1 MSVHDTNTTTGTT
14 GTTTSSSAPRVT
26 TAGTGAGRSLDYSLD
41 FRTLDRLKQ
50 ANLATAKGELQK
62 LGQVTQL
69 GKMATTGIALTS
81 QAMQQGAAITQEKI
95 GLWKDFSDRESWAS
109 PEYYE
114 AFMAEEDKF
123 REEYE
128 LAVKRGETQKAD
140 RLLADQTKR
149 SSNLQGFVKNAES
162 AKQMYDQGLY
172 LKYDPALGEKNIIS
186 EADDFYLTKF
196 IENKDTVPVNVDGK
210 SMIGVDYSDQ
220 FGITPPQPVDYD
232 NDGII
237 DGIPASETAKARD
250 AAKKFIT
257 DGKLDPKK
265 VAEHLNITEQEAKSY
280 VYKDGRILRAHTP
293 SEVDSLINKA
303 TKPEA
308 LSSAVLDSFKAMEVQ
323 AGKDPKK
330 YTTNF
335 NDNDISTKFGNFIV
349 DADMARKAAVSE
361 IAGRTFIDDFTDEA
375 NPVWNDIKLTNI
387 TGGIKV
393 IDGSTP
399 QALATAAGDDGILD
413 ASEMSGLDRKL
424 VVEEMMKPHNIEI
437 FKQYWGEWCM
447 LRAKTRVKNVDTE
460 DEKTTTIIDTEI
472 PVTSGNLQGNS
483 AN

>member
-62 LGQVTQL
+62 LGQLTQL

-81 QAMQQGAAITQEKI
+81 QAMQEGEAITQEKI

-128 LAVKRGETQKAD
+128 DAVKRGETQKAD

-220 FGITPPQPVDYD
+220 FGITPPQPTGFREKDFIA
-232 NDGII
+232 GQK
-237 DGIPASETAKARD
+237 AKA
-250 AAKKFIT
+250 ASKKFMT

-308 LSSAVLDSFKAMEVQ
+308 LSNAVLDSFKAMEVQ

-330 YTTNF
+330 YITNF

-349 DADMARKAAVSE
+349 DTDMARKAAVSE
-361 IAGRTFIDDFTDEA
+361 IAGRTFIDDFADKA
-375 NPVWNDIKLTNI
+375 NPVWNDIKLKNV

-393 IDGSTP
+393 VAGMDST
-399 QALATAAGDDGILD
+399 LVAADKNNDNIID
-413 ASEMSGLDRKL
+413 ASEMQLSGLDRRL

-447 LRAKTRVKNVDTE
+447 LRAKTRVGDVDLE
-460 DEKTTTIIDTEI
+460 DERTTTIIDTQPPI
-472 PVTSGNLQGNS
+472 SNNAGLQGNVI
-483 AN
+483 N

>member
-1 MSVHDTNTTTGTT
+1 MAGHDTNTTTGTT

-26 TAGTGAGRSLDYSLD
+26 TAGTGAGRSLNYALD

-50 ANLATAKGELQK
+50 ANLDTAKGELQK
-62 LGQVTQL
+62 LGQVTQF
-69 GKMATTGIALTS
+69 GKIATTGIALTS
-81 QAMQQGAAITQEKI
+81 QAMQQGTAITQEKI

-172 LKYDPALGEKNIIS
+172 LKYDPALGEKNIIT
-186 EADDFYLTKF
+186 EADDFFLTKF

-220 FGITPPQPVDYD
+220 FGIIPPQPSGSVVTKFIA
-232 NDGII
+232 GQK
-237 DGIPASETAKARD
+237 AKA
-250 AAKKFIT
+250 APKKFMT

-265 VAEHLNITEQEAKSY
+265 FAEHLGITEQEAKSY
-280 VYKDGRILRAHTP
+280 VFKDGKIFRAHTP

-308 LSSAVLDSFKAMEVQ
+308 LSNAVLDSFKAMEVQ
-323 AGKDPKK
+323 AGQDPTK
-330 YTTNF
+330 YITNF
-335 NDNDISTKFGNFIV
+335 NDNDISTKFGNFIT
-349 DADMARKAAVSE
+349 DTDMARKAAVSE
-361 IAGRTFIDDFTDEA
+361 IAGRTFIDDFVDEA
-375 NPVWNDIKLTNI
+375 NPVWKDIELKNI

-393 IDGSTP
+393 VAGTN
-399 QALATAAGDDGILD
+399 QALATAAGNDGILD
-413 ASEMSGLDRKL
+413 AQEMSGLDRKL

-437 FKQYWGEWCM
+437 FIQYWGEWCM
-447 LRAKTRVKNVDTE
+447 LRAKGRVSDVNLE
-460 DEKTTTIIDTEI
+460 DDRTTTIIDVKSGVSLDGAQGTE
-472 PVTSGNLQGNS
+472 NS
-483 AN
+483 IR

>member
-1 MSVHDTNTTTGTT
+1 MSVHDTNTTTSTT

-26 TAGTGAGRSLDYSLD
+26 TAGTGVGRSLDYSLD

-69 GKMATTGIALTS
+69 GKIATTGIALTS
-81 QAMQQGAAITQEKI
+81 QAMQEGAAITQEKI

-114 AFMAEEDKF
+114 AFMAEEDIF
-123 REEYE
+123 REQY
-128 LAVKRGETQKAD
+128 ADAIRRGKTQEAD
-140 RLLADQTKR
+140 RLLADQAKR

-162 AKQMYDQGLY
+162 AKQMYDKGLY
-172 LKYDPALGEKNIIS
+172 SKYDPALGEKNIIS

-220 FGITPPQPVDYD
+220 FGIKPPEFVGPTQVTYQD
-232 NDGII
+232 
-237 DGIPASETAKARD
+237 
-250 AAKKFIT
+250 FMT
-257 DGKLDPKK
+257 DGKMDPKK
-265 VAEHLNITEQEAKSY
+265 VAEKLGITEQEARSY
-280 VYKDGRILRAHTP
+280 VLKDGKILRAHTP

-308 LSSAVLDSFKAMEVQ
+308 LSNAVLDSFKAMEVQ

-330 YTTNF
+330 YATSF

-349 DADMARKAAVSE
+349 DTDMARKAAVSE

-393 IDGSTP
+393 VEGMD
-399 QALATAAGDDGILD
+399 QALVTAAGNDGILD
-413 ASEMSGLDRKL
+413 AQEMSGLDRKL

-447 LRAKTRVKNVDTE
+447 LRAKGRVGGVNTE
-460 DEKTTTIIDTEI
+460 KEKTTTIID
-472 PVTSGNLQGNS
+472 VKGGVSLDGAQGNENS
-483 AN
+483 IRTS